1 MLQSSLAFKSI
12 NLQKE
17 STMVKLCFLGEQ
29 TSFSL
34 NNKHKDTHT
43 HHNVVQP
50 CEDTYMLFSIDQLLE
65 NLILCE

>member
-1 MLQSSLAFKSI
+1 M
-12 NLQKE
+12 
-17 STMVKLCFLGEQ
+17 KLCFLGEQ

-50 CEDTYMLFSIDQLLE
+50 CEDTYILFSIDQLLE